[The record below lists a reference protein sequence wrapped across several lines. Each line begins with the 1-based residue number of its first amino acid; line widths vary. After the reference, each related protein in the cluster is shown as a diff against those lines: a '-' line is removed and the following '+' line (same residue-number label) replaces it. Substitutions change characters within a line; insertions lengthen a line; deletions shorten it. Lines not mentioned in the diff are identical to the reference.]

1 MDIATWF
8 SKNGREM
15 WTEVAK
21 TGKSKKKAQA
31 VNKDRFITKMYGGI
45 VHYKDMQ
52 KSMLKIV
59 VLGWEFN
66 YPF

>member
-1 MDIATWF
+1 
-8 SKNGREM
+8 M

-21 TGKSKKKAQA
+21 TGKGKKKAQP
-31 VNKDRFITKMYGGI
+31 VNKDRFISKMYGGI
-45 VHYKDMQ
+45 GHYEDMQ